1 LVLRGYPPISAFSEI
16 QVLLPHRHSNMWK
29 IRPAEALGMLVMNAG
44 CSAHFRQRGEVG
56 AGRSRV
62 SMVAQNTRKTLRAS

>member
-1 LVLRGYPPISAFSEI
+1 MSAFSEI
-16 QVLLPHRHSNMWK
+16 QVLLPQRHSNMWN

-44 CSAHFRQRGEVG
+44 CSAHFKQRGEVG

-62 SMVAQNTRKTLRAS
+62 SMAAQTTGKTLQAS